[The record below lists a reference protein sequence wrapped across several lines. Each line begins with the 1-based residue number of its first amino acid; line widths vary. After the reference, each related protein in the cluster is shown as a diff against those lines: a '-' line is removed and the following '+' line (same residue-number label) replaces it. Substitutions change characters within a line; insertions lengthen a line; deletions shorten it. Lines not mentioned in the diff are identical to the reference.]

1 MIGYLVRRIGQAI
14 ATILLVVSLVFVAV
28 RVLPGNPLLAR
39 FGQHPDAEQIAK
51 LRRDYGWDQPIY
63 IQLGQFY
70 WKLFTQGDLGMSLAR
85 SNVSVSRELRERVP
99 ATVEL
104 ALAAIVIAVPLGVV
118 AGLVAAVFRNRWPD
132 RVGMMG
138 ALLGVSVPV
147 FFLGICLRELF
158 PGMPTSQRL
167 PPEVFDFEPI
177 TGLYLFD
184 TLLRGRWEL
193 WLVAAKHL
201 VLPALTLSTIPMAII
216 ARITRSSVLDCLSAD
231 FVRTA
236 TAKGAGRW
244 RVVLRHVL
252 PSAAVPIT
260 NITGLQVGALLS
272 GAVLTETVFDWPG
285 LGQYITTS
293 VLGDKDYVAAQ
304 GAAIVIAVLFVSLNV
319 VLDVIYVWLDPRIRL
334 E

>member
-1 MIGYLVRRIGQAI
+1 VIGFLVRRVAQAI
-14 ATILLVVSLVFVAV
+14 ATIFLVVSLVFVAV

-51 LRRDYGWDQPIY
+51 LRLEYGWDKPIY
-63 IQLGQFY
+63 TQMGEFY
-70 WKLFTQGDLGMSLAR
+70 WQLFTRGDLGMSLAR
-85 SNVSVSRELRERVP
+85 SNRSVAKELRECVP

-104 ALAAIVIAVPLGVV
+104 AIAAIVLAIPLGIG

-138 ALLGVSVPV
+138 ALLGVSIPV

-158 PGMPTSQRL
+158 PGLPTSQRL
-167 PPEVFDFEPI
+167 PPEILDFEPI
-177 TGLYLFD
+177 TGLYLLD
-184 TLLRGRWEL
+184 TLLRGRLDW
-193 WLVAAKHL
+193 WLIATKHL
-201 VLPALTLSTIPMAII
+201 ILPALTLSTIPMAII
-216 ARITRSSVLDCLSAD
+216 ARITRSSVLDCLHAD

-236 TAKGAGRW
+236 KAKGASRW
-244 RVVLRHVL
+244 RIVLRHVL
-252 PSAAVPIT
+252 PTAAVPIT
-260 NITGLQVGALLS
+260 NIAGLQVGALLS

-285 LGQYITTS
+285 LGRYITTS

-304 GAAIVIAVLFVSLNV
+304 GAAIVVAVLFVSLNV
-319 VLDVIYVWLDPRIRL
+319 VLDVVYVWLDPRIRM